1 MRGAMQDETAPAAA
15 DDTFETVYRGLEET
29 VGRLEAGGL
38 TLEES
43 IQLYETGMR
52 LARRCK
58 EMLVAAELRVSRLGD
73 ELGNGESRIAEESA
87 GWANGDGR

>member
-1 MRGAMQDETAPAAA
+1 MQDNGAAPEI
-15 DDTFETVYRGLEET
+15 DESFESVYRGLEET

-43 IQLYETGMR
+43 IQLYESGMR

-58 EMLVAAELRVSRLGD
+58 EMLDAAELRVSRLEE
-73 ELGNGESRIAEESA
+73 ELGSGDARIGEDPADWSYGSDR
-87 GWANGDGR
+87 

>member
-1 MRGAMQDETAPAAA
+1 MQDRSTAERDVEAS
-15 DDTFETVYRGLEET
+15 FETVYQQLEET
-29 VGRLEAGGL
+29 VSRLEAGGL

-58 EMLVAAELRVSRLGD
+58 QMLDAAELRVTELQQEFGTDGLDGEPDD
-73 ELGNGESRIAEESA
+73 ETDEET
-87 GWANGDGR
+87 D